1 MQDLP
6 APASTASVPFDPA
19 TARMVVD
26 NAISRYVESRRE
38 KIDGFVDTHFGFRGS
53 ARLHRHALGYDLLR
67 GPANIALLPPQ
78 LVLQLSGVAADAL
91 GARRAGHWLKTRRLL
106 MRTSVD
112 REMQWRLWTEFLEL
126 PFEDAERISTR
137 DALAETMF
145 ADPRLYRALGEPLAE
160 IARHAED
167 PDIRVRI
174 EDTLAAY
181 TGTRAAAADLLGA
194 MVSSGVGYAA
204 AQQLTPSVWTLGPVL
219 AAMMAHHMAVASF
232 PLGATLGGAWFSV
245 FPASAGVVLVGTTVG
260 ALAAAGAL
268 VTAFAG
274 MVTDPAQKALGLHRR
289 RLNKMLDTLEKNFRG
304 QGPAAFTPKD
314 HYVARLVDAVDM
326 VRVVHRVATGG

>member
-6 APASTASVPFDPA
+6 APLPASAVPFDPM
-19 TARMVVD
+19 TARAVVD
-26 NAISRYVESRRE
+26 DAITRYVAGRRDR
-38 KIDGFVDTHFGFRGS
+38 IDGFVDQHFTFRGS
-53 ARLHRHALGYDLLR
+53 AKLHRHALGYDLLR

-78 LVLQLSGVAADAL
+78 AVLQLSGIAADKL

-112 REMQWRLWTEFLEL
+112 REMEWRLWTEFLEL
-126 PFEDAERISTR
+126 PFDDGKRLSSH

-145 ADPRLYRALGEPLAE
+145 ADPRLYHALGAPLAE
-160 IARHAED
+160 IARHADD
-167 PDIRVRI
+167 PEIRTRI
-174 EDTLAAY
+174 EDTLSAY

-194 MVSSGVGYAA
+194 MVASGVGYAA

-219 AAMMAHHMAVASF
+219 AGMLAHHMAVASF
-232 PLGATLGGAWFSV
+232 PLGATLGAAWYSV
-245 FPASAGVVLVGTTVG
+245 FPASAGVVLVGTTV
-260 ALAAAGAL
+260 ASLAAAGAL

-274 MVTDPAQKALGLHRR
+274 VFTDPAQRALGLHRR
-289 RLNKMLDTLEKNFRG
+289 RLNRMLDTLEKNFRG
-304 QGPAAFTPKD
+304 EGPAAFTPKD